1 VKKENKMPKE
11 TKVKEKYTDYKVE
24 DKNLERLKSLK
35 EDLESQLKRFSEEEI
50 KFHNSK
56 LEATGA
62 LKVTMQLL
70 SEAEGDSNE
79 SN

>member
-1 VKKENKMPKE
+1 MPKE

-24 DKNLERLKSLK
+24 DKNLERLKFLK
-35 EDLESQLKRFSEEEI
+35 EDLEGQLKRFAEEEV

-62 LKVTMQLL
+62 LKVVMQLL

>member
-1 VKKENKMPKE
+1 MPKE

>member
-1 VKKENKMPKE
+1 MAN
-11 TKVKEKYTDYKVE
+11 TKTKYKDYKVE
-24 DKNLERLKSLK
+24 NKSLERLKSLK
-35 EDLESQLKRFSEEEI
+35 EDLEAQLKRFTEEEI

-70 SEAEGDSNE
+70 SEAEGDGDDSK
-79 SN
+79 